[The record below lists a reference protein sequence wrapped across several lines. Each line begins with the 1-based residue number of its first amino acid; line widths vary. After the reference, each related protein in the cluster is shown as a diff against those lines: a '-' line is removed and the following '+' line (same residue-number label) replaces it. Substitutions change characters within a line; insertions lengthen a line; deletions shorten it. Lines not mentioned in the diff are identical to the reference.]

1 MMLPQARSK
10 TSALIPTFAE
20 LEKEFQDTLGFVR
33 NDIRWLI
40 THDGRV
46 NYTVALLVG
55 CGCEMLAACRDPKNW
70 LGEKVFVELLPDGDW
85 KVLATHLYTALRDGL

>member
-10 TSALIPTFAE
+10 TSVLIPTFAE
-20 LEKEFQDTLGFVR
+20 LEKEFNDTLGFIR
-33 NDIRWLI
+33 NDLRWLI

-55 CGCEMLAACRDPKNW
+55 CGCEMLAAFRS
-70 LGEKVFVELLPDGDW
+70 
-85 KVLATHLYTALRDGL
+85 R